1 MKGEG
6 IVILDDKIMVS
17 KCAQRGQTES
27 LTLFSLLQL
36 LPKRDRYE
44 FIIVKMVV
52 HSQLQS
58 EEHAAGF

>member
-58 EEHAAGF
+58 EEHVAGF